1 MLLEAGLASAVN
13 PPYSY
18 YTDLENKA
26 KAARKH
32 IWEDWDEQVRPSLS
46 RSPRSLALCR
56 LADHIAVNYST
67 CWHSDTLP
75 PQLARE
81 EEAKA
86 REAAE
91 AAQAEKEQKRSEM
104 FPVIFTEIL
113 DGRNFFIQLVDE
125 GPYFSSPRACPSAS
139 HSLTH
144 SLTIWLLSHR
154 SAAVLC

>member
-139 HSLTH
+139 LSH